1 MALNKVLLIG
11 NLTRDPE
18 LRSTSSGQSVANFGL
33 ATNRVWK
40 DSNTGERREAAEF
53 HNIVMWR
60 RLAEIAGQYLRKGS
74 KIFVEGRIQTRSWQD
89 QSGNKRYMT
98 EIVAE
103 NMQMLDRKPQGDSS
117 FQPASPDVNRGE
129 PAAQPPASPPAS
141 PNRGESLGGQSPQQP
156 TPPQPEEIPTIQID
170 ENQDEVK
177 IEDIPF

>member
-1 MALNKVLLIG
+1 MSLNKVLLIG

-18 LRSTSSGQSVANFGL
+18 LRSTPSGQSVANFAI

-40 DSNTGERREAAEF
+40 DPQSGEKKEAVEF

-74 KIFVEGRIQTRSWQD
+74 KVFLEGRLQTRSWQD
-89 QSGNKRYMT
+89 QSGAKKYMT
-98 EIVAE
+98 EIIAE
-103 NMQMLDRKPQGDSS
+103 NMQMLDRKPQGGAP
-117 FQPASPDVNRGE
+117 FQS
-129 PAAQPPASPPAS
+129 AA
-141 PNRGESLGGQSPQQP
+141 P
-156 TPPQPEEIPTIQID
+156 TMPSQAGNQVAPPQPEEIPTIQID

>member
-1 MALNKVLLIG
+1 MYLNKAFLYG

-18 LRSTSSGQSVANFGL
+18 LRSTNSGQSVATFGL

-40 DSNTGERREAAEF
+40 DPQTGERREAAEF

-74 KIFVEGRIQTRSWQD
+74 KIFVEGRLQTRSWQGQD
-89 QSGNKRYMT
+89 GNKRYTT

-103 NMQMLDRKPQGDSS
+103 NMQMLDRKPPASPSQGGQGGAP
-117 FQPASPDVNRGE
+117 FQPAAG
-129 PAAQPPASPPAS
+129 QPPAAAPA
-141 PNRGESLGGQSPQQP
+141 
-156 TPPQPEEIPTIQID
+156 PPQPEEIPTIQID

>member
-40 DSNTGERREAAEF
+40 DPQTGERREAAEF

-74 KIFVEGRIQTRSWQD
+74 KVFVEGRLQTRSWQD
-89 QSGNKRYMT
+89 QNGNKRYTT

-103 NMQMLDRKPQGDSS
+103 NMQMLDRKPPASPSPGGQGASS
-117 FQPASPDVNRGE
+117 FQPATPQ
-129 PAAQPPASPPAS
+129 AAPPAGRQAA
-141 PNRGESLGGQSPQQP
+141 
-156 TPPQPEEIPTIQID
+156 PPQPEEIPTIQLD

>member
-1 MALNKVLLIG
+1 MSLNKVLLIG

-18 LRSTSSGQSVANFGL
+18 LRSTPSGQSVASFGL

-40 DSNTGERREAAEF
+40 DPQSGEKKEAVEF

-74 KIFVEGRIQTRSWQD
+74 KIFLEGRLQTNSWQD
-89 QSGNKRYMT
+89 QSGSKKYRT

-103 NMQMLDRKPQGDSS
+103 NMQMLDRKPQGSAPY
-117 FQPASPDVNRGE
+117 QPAG
-129 PAAQPPASPPAS
+129 QGASPTMPPQAG
-141 PNRGESLGGQSPQQP
+141 NQQP
-156 TPPQPEEIPTIQID
+156 VPPQPEEIPTIQID

>member
-117 FQPASPDVNRGE
+117 FQPASPSLGR
-129 PAAQPPASPPAS
+129 PAAPQAPTQPQAAV
-141 PNRGESLGGQSPQQP
+141 QP

>member
-1 MALNKVLLIG
+1 MSLNKVLLIG

-40 DSNTGERREAAEF
+40 DQTTGERKEAAEF
-53 HNIVMWR
+53 HNIVTWR

-74 KIFVEGRIQTRSWQD
+74 KIFVEGRLQTRSWQD
-89 QSGNKRYMT
+89 QSGNKKYMT

-103 NMQMLDRKPQGDSS
+103 NLQMLDRKPQTSPGLGGQGTAP
-117 FQPASPDVNRGE
+117 FQPASPY
-129 PAAQPPASPPAS
+129 A
-141 PNRGESLGGQSPQQP
+141 NRGESSAPQASQAQAPRQTAQP
-156 TPPQPEEIPTIQID
+156 APPQPEEIPTIQID
-170 ENQDEVK
+170 EDKDEVK

>member
-1 MALNKVLLIG
+1 MSLNKVLLIG

-18 LRSTSSGQSVANFGL
+18 LRSTPSGQSVATFSI

-40 DSNTGERREAAEF
+40 DPQSGERKEAAEF

-74 KIFVEGRIQTRSWQD
+74 KIFLEGRLQTRSWQD
-89 QSGNKRYMT
+89 QSGTKKYMT
-98 EIVAE
+98 EIIAE
-103 NMQMLDRKPQGDSS
+103 NMQMLDRKPQGSGVPY
-117 FQPASPDVNRGE
+117 QPAAGSSEQQSSNLNMPPQNTN
-129 PAAQPPASPPAS
+129 QPV
-141 PNRGESLGGQSPQQP
+141 
-156 TPPQPEEIPTIQID
+156 PPQPEEIPTIQID

>member
-1 MALNKVLLIG
+1 MSLNKVLLIG

-18 LRSTSSGQSVANFGL
+18 LRSTPSGQSVANFSI

-40 DSNTGERREAAEF
+40 DPQSGERKEAVEF

-74 KIFVEGRIQTRSWQD
+74 KIFLEGRLQTRSWQD
-89 QSGNKRYMT
+89 QSGTKKYMT
-98 EIVAE
+98 EIIAE
-103 NMQMLDRKPQGDSS
+103 NMQMLDRKPSGGAPY
-117 FQPASPDVNRGE
+117 QPAS
-129 PAAQPPASPPAS
+129 AQSGPSSMPPQSAS
-141 PNRGESLGGQSPQQP
+141 QP
-156 TPPQPEEIPTIQID
+156 LPPQPEEIPTIQID

>member
-40 DSNTGERREAAEF
+40 DPSTGERKEAVEF
-53 HNIVMWR
+53 HNIVLWR
-60 RLAEIAGQYLRKGS
+60 RLAEIAGQYLHKGS
-74 KIFVEGRIQTRSWQD
+74 KIFVEGRLQTRSWQD
-89 QSGNKRYMT
+89 QSGNKKYMT

-103 NMQMLDRKPQGDSS
+103 NMQMLDRKPPASPSLGGPGESPSS
-117 FQPASPDVNRGE
+117 FQPAA
-129 PAAQPPASPPAS
+129 PAAQPQTPRPPAPS
-141 PNRGESLGGQSPQQP
+141 
-156 TPPQPEEIPTIQID
+156 QPEEIPTIQID
-170 ENQDEVK
+170 ESQEEVK

>member
-18 LRSTSSGQSVANFGL
+18 LRSTASGQSVANFSL

-40 DSNTGERREAAEF
+40 DQTTGERKEAAEF
-53 HNIVMWR
+53 HNIVMWG

-74 KIFVEGRIQTRSWQD
+74 KIFLEGRLQTRSWQD
-89 QSGNKRYMT
+89 QSGNKKYMT

-103 NMQMLDRKPQGDSS
+103 NMQMLDRKPQGSS
-117 FQPASPDVNRGE
+117 PYQPAQSFP
-129 PAAQPPASPPAS
+129 QASPGS
-141 PNRGESLGGQSPQQP
+141 GGQAASSQFQAPGKNIP
-156 TPPQPEEIPTIQID
+156 SQPEEIPTIQID
-170 ENQDEVK
+170 EDKDEVK

>member
-1 MALNKVLLIG
+1 MSLNKVLLIG

-18 LRSTSSGQSVANFGL
+18 LRSTPSGQSVANFAI

-40 DSNTGERREAAEF
+40 DPQSGEKKEAVEF

-74 KIFVEGRIQTRSWQD
+74 KIFLEGRLQTRSWQD
-89 QSGNKRYMT
+89 QSGTKKYMT
-98 EIVAE
+98 EVVAE
-103 NMQMLDRKPQGDSS
+103 NMQMLDRKPQGQGSAPY
-117 FQPASPDVNRGE
+117 QPANREFSPSGA
-129 PAAQPPASPPAS
+129 PAQTASQPA
-141 PNRGESLGGQSPQQP
+141 
-156 TPPQPEEIPTIQID
+156 PPQPEEIPTIQID

>member
-1 MALNKVLLIG
+1 MSLNKVLLIG

-40 DSNTGERREAAEF
+40 DPQSGERKEAVEF
-53 HNIVMWR
+53 HNVVVWR

-74 KIFVEGRIQTRSWQD
+74 KIFVEGRLQTRSWQD
-89 QSGNKRYMT
+89 QSGNKKYMT

-103 NMQMLDRKPQGDSS
+103 NLQMLDRKP
-117 FQPASPDVNRGE
+117 PASPSPGGQGSPGFSGQGAAPFQQAAAPQTPPVPR
-129 PAAQPPASPPAS
+129 PAAQPA
-141 PNRGESLGGQSPQQP
+141 
-156 TPPQPEEIPTIQID
+156 PPQPEEIPTIQID
-170 ENQDEVK
+170 EDKDEVK

>member
-1 MALNKVLLIG
+1 MSLNKVLLIG

-18 LRSTSSGQSVANFGL
+18 LRSTPSGQSVANFDI

-40 DSNTGERREAAEF
+40 DPQTGERREAAEY
-53 HNIVMWR
+53 HKIVVWR

-74 KIFVEGRIQTRSWQD
+74 KIFLEGRLQTRSWQD
-89 QSGNKRYMT
+89 QQTGTKRYIT

-103 NMQMLDRKPQGDSS
+103 NMQMLDRKPQGGSPYQSS
-117 FQPASPDVNRGE
+117 GQAAAPASPDTNR
-129 PAAQPPASPPAS
+129 
-141 PNRGESLGGQSPQQP
+141 P

-170 ENQDEVK
+170 ESQDEVK